1 MKPVLIIGNIT
12 CDVLIHVEHLPRQQD
27 DVMIDSQ
34 SMQLGG
40 CAYNV
45 ANLFHLNHLPYK
57 LVSVV
62 GSGLYGDFIKQQLKQ
77 QGYKHRLFAPE
88 MHGCCYCFIDREK
101 ERSFIAHHGIEYSFK
116 PEWLNP
122 YKNIEFAYI
131 YVCGLDIEGKGGN
144 AIIDYLEG
152 VECPIIFAPGPR
164 CTKIDEDKMKR
175 LYALHPILH
184 LNDKEAFALGKEN
197 TIEKALIKLYDTV
210 KNLVIITLGEKGSV
224 AKSKEEVVNVK
235 AKPTNVVD
243 TIGAGDAHVASV
255 MMKLIENKS
264 LKETL
269 EYANEISA
277 KIVAKQGATFTKDEF
292 SKLFQ

>member
-12 CDVLIHVEHLPRQQD
+12 CDVLIKVEHLPQQQD

-34 SMQLGG
+34 SMHLGG

-45 ANLFHLNHLPYK
+45 ANLFHLNRLPYK
-57 LVSVV
+57 LISVV

-88 MHGCCYCFIDREK
+88 MHGCCYCFVDHEK

-116 PEWLNP
+116 PEWMKP
-122 YKNIEFAYI
+122 YKNTEFAYA

-144 AIIDYLEG
+144 AIIDYLETIN
-152 VECPIIFAPGPR
+152 CPIVFAPGPR
-164 CTKIDEDKMKR
+164 CKRIDENKMKR
-175 LYALHPILH
+175 IYALHPILH
-184 LNDKEAFALGKEN
+184 LNVKEAFALSN
-197 TIEKALIKLYDTV
+197 ALTIEKALDTLNEITN
-210 KNLVIITLGEKGSV
+210 NLVIITLGDKGSV
-224 AKSKEEVVNVK
+224 AKKDEEVVYVE
-235 AKPTNVVD
+235 AKPTQVVD

-264 LKETL
+264 LQEIL
-269 EYANEISA
+269 EYANQISA
-277 KIVAKQGATFTKDEF
+277 KIVANEGATFTKEEF
-292 SKLFQ
+292 SKIF